1 MMKAF
6 EWTNPANINEAVKM
20 LQASPGRYR
29 RSAAAD
35 CRRPGLADDDERL
48 HVAAGA
54 CCQSERIFRGSIS
67 ISLTARGLTI
77 GALVTLTE
85 LEEHA
90 GVRKSFPGLAEAAHS
105 IATPQI
111 RNLGTVGG
119 NLCQRPRCWYFRL
132 EEVNCL
138 KKGGSECYAASGE
151 NKYNAIIAGGPS
163 YIVHPSDLAPMLLA
177 LGATVTVIGA
187 AGKRVIPLDKFFTL
201 PSEGNIRR
209 ENVLKND
216 DIITQI
222 YVPASALAEKSTYL
236 KFKERE
242 SLDFALA
249 SAAVALR
256 LGPNQAVQRCAD
268 CSWRRGADTVA
279 RSRGREISRW
289 QKIDA
294 GRACR
299 SREDRARRSEAARE
313 KCVQGSACANA
324 RTSRVSKSGKCLGG
338 SYGKRISRTTPIS
351 VLRIAAVEEVLH
363 ARSTGDKC

>member
-1 MMKAF
+1 MKAF
-6 EWTNPANINEAVKM
+6 EWTNPTTVNEAVKM
-20 LQASPGRYR
+20 LG
-29 RSAAAD
+29 
-35 CRRPGLADDDERL
+35 
-48 HVAAGA
+48 VAAGGDIDEEPRPIA
-54 CCQSERIFRGSIS
+54 GGQDLLTTMKDYTSRPARLVNLKNIPGMNRIT
-67 ISLTARGLTI
+67 LNAKGLTI

-90 GVRKSFPGLAEAAHS
+90 GVKKSYPGLAEAAHS

-138 KKGGSECYAASGE
+138 KKGGSECYAATGE
-151 NKYNAIIAGGPS
+151 NKYNAIIGGGPS

-177 LGATVTVIGA
+177 LGATVSVTGA

-216 DIITQI
+216 DIITEI
-222 YVPASALAEKSTYL
+222 FVPASPLAARSTYL

-249 SAAVALR
+249 SAAVAVQ
-256 LGPNQAVQRCAD
+256 LGSNRSVRDARIVLGGVAPIP
-268 CSWRRGADTVA
+268 WRVPAAEKFLIGKALDSTVLA
-279 RSRGREISRW
+279 
-289 QKIDA
+289 
-294 GRACR
+294 
-299 SREDRARRSEAARE
+299 EAAKIALAEAKPLE
-313 KCVQGSACANA
+313 KNA
-324 RTSRVSKSGKCLGG
+324 YKVPLTQTLVRRALAK
-338 SYGKRISRTTPIS
+338 
-351 VLRIAAVEEVLH
+351 AAGV
-363 ARSTGDKC
+363 